1 MPPAARQSAGNLTD
15 FRKQYRAPWFSW
27 HQPMSVL
34 RCALI
39 LMLGGVLGLTVQSG
53 GDSVAIVNADE
64 TQAKSLVPTGWDA
77 ALAGDEVLQG
87 LVVVTDPRVK
97 GAHDAEMVLVG
108 DRAYIVAE
116 VNDDRAGESAGWPEI
131 YVALS
136 IVNLQSLK
144 TEAVIPFARSEERF
158 ENETLPVGA
167 CFVPRIIQKDART
180 LRCYFASE
188 QPGKRQAQTWYRDFD
203 WESRKFAPEIH
214 KARLKTAS
222 GVHPMQPRYLH
233 ADAVNQG
240 FQKPAKDYGLY
251 LFDSFKEFDGQTY
264 VALNNFPGKQN
275 ALAKVHDD
283 LATFEVLGHYNE
295 PQSVNLSESA
305 VNRLPDG
312 TWLAIC
318 RQDGGNSNYYFTTS
332 QDGKEWTT
340 AREWPSVPNG
350 TNSKPTFDKFGD
362 TYYLGW
368 QEQTRI
374 HGAHRSVFNIDISH
388 DGQHW
393 ERKYRFETPHSF
405 QYPTF
410 REHQGTV
417 WLCVTQ
423 GDSSPSRKERIMFG
437 RLEETEA
444 FASQAGKVRT
454 PIPPPPEPPALMK
467 PGVKLFTDRDYVLTE
482 VPESLQGQPFLRTG
496 IEGYEIVCK
505 RPGPVYALTLSQ
517 EHPSNR
523 KEELQ
528 KLGFESAGIEEFQL
542 FRGDLNRVQVL
553 RKDLKTGE
561 RLRFRK
567 LVFLVLGEGTHVE
580 VTKPRDET
588 PAEAAG
594 RIARLESIAAHAL
607 ETPVLNTSPLPEFD
621 YDRLDYG
628 MTIGIERTPGGRL
641 WACWV
646 AGGDSPDAFFVLATS
661 DDEGETWS
669 RPRLVVNS
677 QDPALPVRRSVL
689 VGNLWTDPLGRLWLI
704 FDQSMEMFDGRGGV
718 WLTRCDNPDDEA
730 PEWTTPRRIWHGV
743 TLNKPTVLS
752 TGEWLLPISL
762 DQRGGLHA
770 FAGCFAE
777 LDPWRGANVFVST
790 DAGETWTR
798 RGTAQFPNPDWH
810 EHMIVERRDGSLWM
824 LARTRKGIMESTST
838 DGGRTW
844 SEPVASAIQHP
855 VARFHI
861 RRLASGKL
869 LLIKHGAQIDAHEGR
884 SQLTAWLSDDDGQ
897 SWSGGLM
904 LDERKGISYP
914 DGFQAPDGRLF
925 ISYDRNRAEEGEILL
940 ARFTEADIQ
949 AGKLVTPGSRLKM
962 LISRPLAPR

>member
-1 MPPAARQSAGNLTD
+1 MPRADRQPAGNQYAGLVQNTAPQSRFRQPLT
-15 FRKQYRAPWFSW
+15 
-27 HQPMSVL
+27 VL
-34 RCALI
+34 RCACAVT
-39 LMLGGVLGLTVQSG
+39 MGGILGLLGLAGGYSSATVK
-53 GDSVAIVNADE
+53 ADE
-64 TQAKSLVPTGWDA
+64 TKSQSLVPVDWDA

-87 LVVVTDPRVK
+87 LVLVTDPQVK
-97 GAHDAEMVLVG
+97 GAHDAEMVLLG
-108 DRAYIVAE
+108 NHAYIVAE
-116 VNDDRAGESAGWPEI
+116 VNDIRAGESAGWPEI

-136 IVNLQSLK
+136 IVNLKSLK
-144 TEAVIPFARSEERF
+144 TETVIPFARSEERF

-188 QPGKRQAQTWYRDFD
+188 QPGERQAQTWYRDFD
-203 WESRKFAPEIH
+203 VPSREFAATIH

-222 GVHPMQPRYLH
+222 GVHDMQPRFLH
-233 ADAVNQG
+233 KDAVAHG
-240 FQKPAKDYGLY
+240 FQKPAKDYGMY

-283 LATFEVLGHYNE
+283 LATFEVLGHFNE

-332 QDGKEWTT
+332 QNGKDWTT
-340 AREWPSVPNG
+340 AREWPEVPNG
-350 TNSKPTFDKFGD
+350 ANSKPTFDKFGE

-368 QEQTRI
+368 QEKTRI
-374 HGAHRSVFNIDISH
+374 HGANRSVFNIDISR
-388 DGQHW
+388 DGQNW
-393 ERKYRFETPHSF
+393 ERKYRFETLHSF

-410 REHQGTV
+410 RAHQGTV

-467 PGVKLFTDRDYVLTE
+467 PGVKLFTDRDYVITE
-482 VPESLQGQPFLRTG
+482 VPESLQGLAFLRTG

-523 KEELQ
+523 RAELQ
-528 KLGFESAGIEEFQL
+528 ELGFAATEIAEFQL

-553 RKDLKTGE
+553 RKELKAGE
-561 RLRFRK
+561 RLRVRK
-567 LVFLVLGEGTHVE
+567 LVCLVLGKGAHVE
-580 VTKPRDET
+580 VTKPEDET
-588 PAEAAG
+588 PAEAVG
-594 RIARLESIAAHAL
+594 RIRRLEGIAAHAL

-628 MTIGIERTPGGRL
+628 MTIGVERTPGGRL

-646 AGGDSPDAFFVLATS
+646 AGGDSPEAFFVLATS

-704 FDQSMEMFDGRGGV
+704 FDQSMEMFDGRGGI
-718 WLTRCDNPDDEA
+718 WLTRCDNPDAEA

-752 TGEWLLPISL
+752 TGEWMLPISL
-762 DQRGGLHA
+762 DERGGLHA

-777 LDPWRGANVFVST
+777 LDPLRGANVFVST

-798 RGTAQFPNPDWH
+798 RGKAQFPNPDWH

-824 LARTRKGIMESTST
+824 LARTRQGIMESTST
-838 DGGRTW
+838 DQGKTW
-844 SEPVASAIQHP
+844 SEPVPSAIQHP

-861 RRLASGKL
+861 RRLASGNL
-869 LLIKHGAQIDAHEGR
+869 LLIKHGATIDAHEGR
-884 SQLTAWLSDDDGQ
+884 SQLTAWLSDDDGKT
-897 SWSGGLM
+897 WAGGLM

-925 ISYDRNRAEEGEILL
+925 ISYDRNRSRDGEILL

-949 AGKLVTPGSRLKM
+949 AGKLVSPGSRLKT